1 MEEGDIPRFL
11 LGYPKVR
18 RFTGMLAE
26 ADVVIVAADELV
38 SQRLETGE
46 KEGGGGGEVGD
57 GEGEMG
63 DRHVDGLAGSA
74 R

>member
-1 MEEGDIPRFL
+1 
-11 LGYPKVR
+11 
-18 RFTGMLAE
+18 MLAE